1 MASSNIDALPYYD
14 KQVDDP
20 GESDVRASAT
30 YLCVAFKSAAQ
41 ALIESELRS
50 TPQVSEDD
58 SRLPPNVEVFPVGLV
73 RKDLW
78 ADNRNPQD
86 CRSCLLD
93 TLEHL
98 FAG

>member
-20 GESDVRASAT
+20 GESGMRPSAT
-30 YLCVAFKSAAQ
+30 YSCVAFKSAAQ

-58 SRLPPNVEVFPVGLV
+58 LRLPPNVEVFPVGL
-73 RKDLW
+73 
-78 ADNRNPQD
+78 
-86 CRSCLLD
+86 CGETS
-93 TLEHL
+93 
-98 FAG
+98 